1 MSFRWE
7 VAMAQ
12 LAEHIYYSVLKRQK
26 NKEKRGL
33 EKPIF
38 EIDVIVLRS

>member
-26 NKEKRGL
+26 IKKKEAWKSPFL
-33 EKPIF
+33 K
-38 EIDVIVLRS
+38 